1 MAIIDK
7 TIAELL
13 KSIGIKLKP
22 GLATDVTRLPDIK
35 SSFNM
40 DLSKFGSKADP
51 KQMKKLI
58 ETDANFVFKANE
70 AEKEQF
76 TNNINYLKSEFPEL
90 FSKQEAILSSKTG
103 QKLTPEGKNPLGEL
117 SETEINL
124 GVTTPEHKKLVKEY
138 LDAKK
143 EHLEYVEEAKRKF
156 NEMYK
161 HGEHPMR
168 FESEF
173 SLKNELEA
181 KGLKRK
187 QIEDILDKVKD
198 EEYISGGLFGDP
210 KVVRHSPEDY
220 FKKIQEELK
229 KTHGID
235 HDMDFYINFA
245 NQIKKPEFAS
255 GGKVGYDAG
264 GAVIKA
270 AMKALEKAKALRS
283 KWSKALDEGDWMTAS
298 GYKKEADKIEAGYFL
313 NKDPKD
319 VTFPDILD
327 YHKAVTPDTPSRY
340 KGVEGEHWVDRARN
354 SYKQMK
360 ERWSKEGEPVE
371 QLKIQTKPTDRDY
384 DFAMGGSVLTPKSV
398 ASIFGKTLESG
409 IGSMFKKK
417 RK

>member
-7 TIAELL
+7 TISELL

-22 GLATDVTRLPDIK
+22 GLATDVTRLPDVK

-40 DLSKFGSKADP
+40 DLSKFGKNADP
-51 KQMKKLI
+51 NQMKKLI

-76 TNNINYLKSEFPEL
+76 ANNVSYLKSEFPEL
-90 FSKQEAILSSKTG
+90 FSKPQTITSAKTG
-103 QKLTPEGKNPLGEL
+103 EKLIADVKNPLGEL
-117 SETEINL
+117 SETETSL
-124 GVTTPEHKKLVKEY
+124 GVKSQEHRNLVKQY
-138 LDAKK
+138 LNAKK
-143 EHLEYVEEAKRKF
+143 EHLEAVEEANKKF

-255 GGKVGYDAG
+255 GGRVGYDAG
-264 GAVIKA
+264 GAVVKA
-270 AMKALEKAKALRS
+270 AMKALEKAKQLRMQAKQS
-283 KWSKALDEGDWMTAS
+283 LKEGDWMSAS
-298 GYKKEADKIEAGYFL
+298 TYDKQAQRIETGYYF
-313 NKDPKD
+313 NKNPKD
-319 VTFPDILD
+319 VTFEDILD
-327 YHKAVTPDTPSRY
+327 HHKATYPDTPSRY
-340 KGVEGEHWVDRARN
+340 AGVEGEHWVDRARN
-354 SYKQMK
+354 AYKQMK
-360 ERWSKEGEPVE
+360 ERWAKEGEPVE
-371 QLKIQTKPTDRDY
+371 QLKIQAKPTDRDY

-398 ASIFGKTLESG
+398 ASMFGKTLESG

>member
-1 MAIIDK
+1 MPP
-7 TIAELL
+7 E
-13 KSIGIKLKP
+13 
-22 GLATDVTRLPDIK
+22 
-35 SSFNM
+35 
-40 DLSKFGSKADP
+40 
-51 KQMKKLI
+51 
-58 ETDANFVFKANE
+58 
-70 AEKEQF
+70 
-76 TNNINYLKSEFPEL
+76 EFY
-90 FSKQEAILSSKTG
+90 
-103 QKLTPEGKNPLGEL
+103 KN
-117 SETEINL
+117 
-124 GVTTPEHKKLVKEY
+124 VQ
-138 LDAKK
+138 D
-143 EHLEYVEEAKRKF
+143 
-156 NEMYK
+156 
-161 HGEHPMR
+161 
-168 FESEF
+168 
-173 SLKNELEA
+173 
-181 KGLKRK
+181 
-187 QIEDILDKVKD
+187 
-198 EEYISGGLFGDP
+198 
-210 KVVRHSPEDY
+210 
-220 FKKIQEELK
+220 ELK
-229 KTHGID
+229 KTHNID
-235 HDMDFYINFA
+235 HNMDFYINFG
-245 NQIKKPEFAS
+245 KKLKEPEFAS
-255 GGKVGYDAG
+255 GGRVGYDAG
-264 GAVIKA
+264 GSVIKA